1 MTVYYN
7 NFFQEIFMIKIKN
20 GKYSIMMKHLMIF
33 DLLCFK
39 LQNFQNQVMGVFR
52 KHIDWILL
60 KIQKNDKKITQ
71 LNFHLVYF
79 YHEMGEQKKYM
90 GYNTLIN

>member
-39 LQNFQNQVMGVFR
+39 LQNFQN
-52 KHIDWILL
+52 
-60 KIQKNDKKITQ
+60 
-71 LNFHLVYF
+71 
-79 YHEMGEQKKYM
+79 
-90 GYNTLIN
+90 